1 MSVIDDA
8 LKSIMEDKRFTA
20 VAIEV
25 VPKMCTATAYGNP
38 EFPREV
44 DITFTFRTRQTSED
58 KYDFMNV
65 KDVSNE

>member
-20 VAIEV
+20 VALEV
-25 VPKMCTATAYGNP
+25 LPKMCTAAYGNP
-38 EFPREV
+38 EFPREL
-44 DITFTFRTRQTSED
+44 DITFTFRARQTSED

-65 KDVSNE
+65 KEDER